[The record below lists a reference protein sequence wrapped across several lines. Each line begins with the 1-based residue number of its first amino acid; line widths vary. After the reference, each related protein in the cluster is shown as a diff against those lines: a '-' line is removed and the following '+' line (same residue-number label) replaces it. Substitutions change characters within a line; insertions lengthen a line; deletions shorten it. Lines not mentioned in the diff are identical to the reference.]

1 MLMMKPR
8 AARLHRRNGGARAV
22 EDAAEVG
29 VDDLAPVVQAHVGD
43 VGELADAGVV
53 DEDVDAAEAADG
65 LVHQALRIGRLPHVR
80 AHGVQVIAAARAS
93 APRCFRSASFR
104 ALIVTC
110 IPRSRNAC
118 AIASPMPFDP
128 PVTMPTIRLSI
139 NHERTGLIDRC
150 LTRMSTI
157 AIIGAGPL
165 GGALAS
171 CLAGR
176 ARVGEV
182 RLIDP
187 EGRVAE
193 GKALDILQSSPV
205 EPFNTRVTAATSYA
219 AAAGADVIVLA
230 DLVSGGE
237 IAGEPGLAL
246 LRQLARMDGDGA
258 VSVCGRPAA
267 RADGPRGGRAASRAA
282 AAAGIRAAG
291 ARIGGARGDGRADRR
306 QPGRPRRSAWPA
318 CRRATR

>member
-1 MLMMKPR
+1 M
-8 AARLHRRNGGARAV
+8 A
-22 EDAAEVG
+22 
-29 VDDLAPVVQAHVGD
+29 
-43 VGELADAGVV
+43 
-53 DEDVDAAEAADG
+53 
-65 LVHQALRIGRLPHVR
+65 
-80 AHGVQVIAAARAS
+80 
-93 APRCFRSASFR
+93 
-104 ALIVTC
+104 
-110 IPRSRNAC
+110 
-118 AIASPMPFDP
+118 
-128 PVTMPTIRLSI
+128 
-139 NHERTGLIDRC
+139 
-150 LTRMSTI
+150 TI

-219 AAAGADVIVLA
+219 AAAGAAVIVFA

-246 LRQLARMDGDGA
+246 LRQIARMDGTAPFLFAGGLQRELMIRA
-258 VSVCGRPAA
+258 VAELRLAPRRLLGSAPLALESAVRAVTAALIDASPVDLSIGVAGVPPRDAVIGWDAATAFNRPIADVLAPHHLSSLTSRLPALWPPQPYTLASAAA
-267 RADGPRGGRAASRAA
+267 RVAEALAEGSRRRYTCFAAIDVTGAGRDMIAAVPVEIVKGGIGKTLEPALSRHERTAFEN
-282 AAAGIRAAG
+282 GLR
-291 ARIGGARGDGRADRR
+291 
-306 QPGRPRRSAWPA
+306 
-318 CRRATR
+318 